1 MHRLALA
8 VLVVVWLGVPLWPGK
23 QVVPRVTMR
32 VCEAELEEGSN
43 SVVLLESAEVLLR
56 ELLRELRAYDGAPS
70 LHIDNSA
77 AGGLLSSAPG
87 SWRTR
92 HLKIRFASAME
103 RIARGCLQ
111 VVHTP
116 GHRQLADPLFC
127 APRPAIHIY
136 VRKL

>member
-1 MHRLALA
+1 MS
-8 VLVVVWLGVPLWPGK
+8 
-23 QVVPRVTMR
+23 

-43 SVVLLESAEVLLR
+43 GVVLLESAEVLLR

-77 AGGLLSSAPG
+77 AGGLLSSSPG

-116 GHRQLADPLFC
+116 GHRQLADPLFY
-127 APRPAIHIY
+127 APRPATHIY
-136 VRKL
+136 VRKLEHPMSFHIVLNT